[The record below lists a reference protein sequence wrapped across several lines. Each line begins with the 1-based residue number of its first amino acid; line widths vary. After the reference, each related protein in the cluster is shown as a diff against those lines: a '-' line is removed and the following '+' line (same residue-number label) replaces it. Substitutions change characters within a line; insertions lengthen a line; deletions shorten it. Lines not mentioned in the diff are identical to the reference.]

1 MLAPFRTRAF
11 RFQWPA
17 DLATS
22 WAVEMEVL
30 ILGWYILVESESVVL
45 LVFFGALQYLGSLVS
60 PMFGVLGDRFGY
72 GRLLWST
79 RALYAVMAALL
90 GLLAANHALTPTTV
104 LIIAGLN
111 GLVRPSDLVMRYA
124 LIAQHLP
131 ASQLMGALGIA
142 RITSDS
148 ARMAGALA
156 GAGVVAMF
164 GMAPAYLVVTTLYVV
179 SFLLSTQV
187 VPQGSGG
194 AISSTTEAQ
203 PGTDGSATAATLPP
217 LPRASPLHDLWSAA
231 RYVWHRPALMGGL
244 TMAFLA
250 NLLAFPVFLG
260 LLPYVAKNVYGVG
273 QGGLGWLG
281 ASFAFGALLGSLVLS
296 SNRLRVGAARLMVI
310 AGLVWLVINVV
321 QAQTTEMMTGMVCL
335 TFAGFA
341 QSLCL
346 TPLAAVM
353 LRASEPA
360 YRGRVMG
367 IRMLGIWG
375 LPMGLMLSGPL
386 IERWGFQQTMTGYA
400 LTGLALTVAMALRWR
415 QALWHE
421 DKPI

>member
-11 RFQWPA
+11 RYQWPA

-30 ILGWYILVESESVVL
+30 ILGWYILVTSESVVL

-60 PMFGVLGDRFGY
+60 PVFGVAADRIGY

-79 RALYAVMAALL
+79 RALYAAMAALL
-90 GLLAANHALTPTTV
+90 GWLAASDALTPTAV

-111 GLVRPSDLVMRYA
+111 GLVRPSDMVMRYA
-124 LIAQHLP
+124 LIAQNLP
-131 ASQLMGALGIA
+131 ANQLMGALGIA
-142 RITSDS
+142 RVTSDS

-156 GAGVVAMF
+156 GAGAVAMF
-164 GMAPAYLVVTTLYVV
+164 GMAPAYLVVTLLYIV

-187 VPQGSGG
+187 VPNS
-194 AISSTTEAQ
+194 ANTRLEA
-203 PGTDGSATAATLPP
+203 PP
-217 LPRASPLHDLWSAA
+217 LHASPWHDLVSAA

-244 TMAFLA
+244 SMAFLV
-250 NLLAFPVFLG
+250 NLLAFPLMLG

-273 QGGLGWLG
+273 QSGLGWLG

-296 SNRLRVGAARLMVI
+296 SNRVRVGAARLMLM
-310 AGLVWLVINVV
+310 AGMIWLIFNVCMV
-321 QAQTTEMMTGMVCL
+321 QANDLLTGMGFL
-335 TFAGFA
+335 ALAGFA

-353 LRASEPA
+353 LRATEPA

-375 LPMGLMLSGPL
+375 LPMGLMLAGPL
-386 IERWGFQQTMTGYA
+386 IERWGFQTIMTTYAVIGMA
-400 LTGLALTVAMALRWR
+400 LTLALAWRWR
-415 QALWHE
+415 KALWHD